1 MDRSGAKTNAQ
12 TFEAGFVMKKA
23 QKTNKSAARLPRAR
37 DERGTNAPPTRRAF
51 VPIVREFRA
60 HTQKNQARLWI
71 PIETNLIFR
80 YEFAACSLQTRYIF
94 VAIVLY
100 CGGNGIDEIPL
111 DAKFM
116 ASVLV
121 ADERTIQ
128 KSFDE
133 LLFKN
138 LLVEKTERIERK
150 EQTDRQETAGAGVS
164 LSSENLSQTE
174 SENQSSLLKIVPAT
188 RQNGNSKN
196 SQFTI
201 EECLKYVEVCQSKGE
216 AVQSPKALANHL
228 HKTGE
233 ADALVMATL
242 YPERAEAEEARAF
255 GEPVQFTDEPCRVCF
270 GAKMADAGGKG
281 FRACEHCRNE
291 RGKQTG
297 LEPKGE
303 TDDENAN

>member
-1 MDRSGAKTNAQ
+1 
-12 TFEAGFVMKKA
+12 MKKA
-23 QKTNKSAARLPRAR
+23 RETNKSAARSPQKR
-37 DERGTNAPPTRRAF
+37 DERATNAQPTRRAF

-71 PIETNLIFR
+71 PVETNLIFR

-100 CGGNGIDEIPL
+100 CGGNGTDEIPL

-121 ADERTIQ
+121 ADERTIS

-138 LLVEKTERIERK
+138 LLVEKKDREK
-150 EQTDRQETAGAGVS
+150 EKKDTDRQETAGAGVS
-164 LSSENLSQTE
+164 VIDENLFKTE
-174 SENQSSLLKIVPAT
+174 SENQSSLLKIVPAVASS
-188 RQNGNSKN
+188 NGNAKH

-201 EECLKYVEVCQSKGE
+201 EECLKYVEVCQSNGE

-233 ADALVMATL
+233 ADALIMATL
-242 YPERAEAEEARAF
+242 YPAKQEEIEREQF
-255 GEPVQFTDEPCRVCF
+255 GEPVQFTDQPCRVCF
-270 GAKMADAGGKG
+270 GAKMADADGKG
-281 FRACEHCRNE
+281 FRACGHCRNE
-291 RGKQTG
+291 RGKSTG
-297 LEPKGE
+297 LEPEGE
-303 TDDENAN
+303 TSDENQN